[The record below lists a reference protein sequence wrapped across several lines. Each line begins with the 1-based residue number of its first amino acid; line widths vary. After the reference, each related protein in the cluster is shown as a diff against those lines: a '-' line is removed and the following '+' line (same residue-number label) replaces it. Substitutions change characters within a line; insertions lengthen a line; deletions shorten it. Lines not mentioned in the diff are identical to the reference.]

1 MAVSL
6 PMAAPGMAC
15 ARAPVQTLPPL
26 LPTAFLLHTL
36 CGSSPFLYFLS
47 AQVFDRDLVHL
58 HSFAGGGDLL
68 LCQTLIGIVLHRKPL
83 DKRQR
88 LRPALK
94 QAAAAKHDRALHI
107 RRPRLIADDLIAQ
120 DSEAHLIAG
129 SERIDLVSRARAVE
143 VDLPRRF
150 IVEVVD
156 RYGVGVTIIPL
167 HRQHAAPR
175 MAQKRL
181 RRFRADFIFLLSDG
195 SEHRLFLPEAYRC
208 DAERHALCASGSL
221 PTLTEQP

>member
-15 ARAPVQTLPPL
+15 ASAPVQTLPPL
-26 LPTAFLLHTL
+26 LPTAFPLHTL

-156 RYGVGVTIIPL
+156 RYGVGVTIMTSCGKSGNKIL
-167 HRQHAAPR
+167 
-175 MAQKRL
+175 RL
-181 RRFRADFIFLLSDG
+181 ALYMVKSYNVDIKISRRFQQCLYNIIKNPFL
-195 SEHRLFLPEAYRC
+195 RC
-208 DAERHALCASGSL
+208 VQ
-221 PTLTEQP
+221 TQ

>member
-15 ARAPVQTLPPL
+15 APAPVQTLPPL
-26 LPTAFLLHTL
+26 LPTAFPLHTL

-156 RYGVGVTIIPL
+156 RYGVGVTIMTLCGKSGNKIL
-167 HRQHAAPR
+167 
-175 MAQKRL
+175 RL
-181 RRFRADFIFLLSDG
+181 ALYMVKSYNVDIKISRRFQQCLYNMIKNPFL
-195 SEHRLFLPEAYRC
+195 RC
-208 DAERHALCASGSL
+208 VQ
-221 PTLTEQP
+221 TQ

>member
-1 MAVSL
+1 MAISL

-15 ARAPVQTLPPL
+15 APAPVQTLPPL
-26 LPTAFLLHTL
+26 LPTAFPLHTL

-143 VDLPRRF
+143 VDLPHRF

-156 RYGVGVTIIPL
+156 RYGVGVTIMTLCGKSGNKIL
-167 HRQHAAPR
+167 
-175 MAQKRL
+175 RL
-181 RRFRADFIFLLSDG
+181 ALYMVKSYNVDIKISRRFQQCLYNMIKNPFL
-195 SEHRLFLPEAYRC
+195 RC
-208 DAERHALCASGSL
+208 VQ
-221 PTLTEQP
+221 TQ